1 MFLAS
6 LNYTYEA
13 RWAEVA
19 ADALEAFSIASI
31 IASRKPKLTELAA
44 EVENLR
50 KQLRRK
56 GTKKK
61 KEKAEAKETS

>member
-6 LNYTYEA
+6 LKYTYEA
-13 RWAEVA
+13 RRAEVA
-19 ADALEAFSIASI
+19 ADALEAFSTASI
-31 IASRKPKLTELAA
+31 IASRHPSQTELAA

-56 GTKKK
+56 GTTKKT
-61 KEKAEAKETS
+61 EKAKEETE